1 MPFASVN
8 GAQLQ
13 YEVTGDGFPVVFSHE
28 FGGDSQ
34 SWAPQVR
41 HFSRLYRCVTY
52 NHRGFPPSSVPER
65 LEDYSQDI
73 LVDDLGAL
81 MDHLRIERA
90 HIVGL
95 SMGGNVALN
104 FALGHPERCHGI
116 VVAGCGG
123 GTTQRERFEQDV
135 ADVVRLLTTQGIEA
149 FADRYAAG
157 ATRQSFQRK
166 DPQGWQE
173 FRNALSR
180 HSPLGSALT
189 IQGVQRARPPI
200 FALKER
206 LNRLDV
212 PTLILIGDE
221 DEPCVDPAVF
231 MKREIPA
238 AGLMVIPQSGHTI
251 NLEEPAL
258 FNAAVADFLRLLEAG
273 RWARRP
279 AVTTKL
285 LGGDDR

>member
-1 MPFASVN
+1 MPFAPVN
-8 GAQLQ
+8 GAELH
-13 YEVTGDGFPVVFSHE
+13 YEITGDGFPVIFSHE
-28 FGGDSQ
+28 FGGDAR
-34 SWAPQVR
+34 SWQPQVR
-41 HFSRLYRCVTY
+41 YFSRLYRCVTY
-52 NHRGFPPSSVPER
+52 NHRGFPPSSVPGR

-73 LVDDLGAL
+73 LVDDLEAL

-104 FALGHPERCHGI
+104 LALRRPGRCQSI

-123 GTTQRERFEQDV
+123 GSTERERFEKDV
-135 ADVVRLLTTQGIEA
+135 AAVVELLTAQGIDA

-157 ATRQSFQRK
+157 ATRQPYRRK

-173 FRNALSR
+173 FRSALSR
-180 HSPLGSALT
+180 HSALGSALT
-189 IQGVQRARPPI
+189 IQGVQRNRPTI

-206 LNRLDV
+206 LNRLEV
-212 PTLILIGDE
+212 PTLVLIGDE

-231 MKREIPA
+231 LKREIPT
-238 AGLMVIPQSGHTI
+238 AGLVVIPQSGHTI
-251 NLEEPAL
+251 NLEEPAA
-258 FNAAVADFLRLLEAG
+258 FNAAVADFVRLVEAG

-279 AVTTKL
+279 AVTTEL